1 MNDSLNN
8 SEQQFFEKIEKIME
22 VYANSGLGKWF
33 GKGGGGS
40 SSGGGWDRYN
50 TSGNKVGKCGD
61 AAKGSSYSACLGKKY
76 VARLRSKN
84 GKKAVANWVKRKK
97 AAQNKQGRGK
107 KGSSSKGNS
116 PIAVKYTIKEQT
128 SMPTNYP
135 AQLRKIV
142 KKLQDQILTES
153 HDLVLQQAGAAL
165 NKAHT
170 AEDFMRGFVGKRL
183 TDLLD
188 AGSFANLYVM
198 NKYGIGS
205 EYDEQDDQVLLNK
218 LWQAATGFINNRVL
232 EPISKQRKVWD
243 AENYA
248 KPQYTDWKKQRA
260 LVGKAYRDARDSE
273 SADADELKKQFVKLN
288 SEDPTL
294 GDYRNMMDDMESVVQ
309 QFHNKALTLKDVL
322 PSSDD
327 TDQDKKNWAS
337 VEKLYSNIRKN
348 KIKEQTNMSKNYPAV
363 KIFVSTVGG
372 GIRVLMW
379 KQQNFDRE
387 VGSDANVKTYGN
399 FARLIGNLGVDPS
412 KLMTSDRDA
421 VQVLKF
427 LSSSE
432 IRQLANKESVITTS
446 IPPEIVHKFS
456 ADKNLQETDSMTKNQ
471 IFKKLIRSIIAEEF
485 KGNPNDAAEVE
496 SDKLTAHL
504 SEDSVADDIKDLE
517 ALLANPDASRAKD
530 YGSIENYKKML
541 RSKIARLKGG
551 EAGMAPEYRVRS
563 DEPAPFGYGLDEKG
577 DVKKVSAKA
586 LDQTKDGVVDTGDAV
601 VASRKEKIALSTGNK
616 ADAAFY
622 KKIKTIVNKHKGS
635 KL

>member
-1 MNDSLNN
+1 MNSD
-8 SEQQFFEKIEKIME
+8 
-22 VYANSGLGKWF
+22 
-33 GKGGGGS
+33 
-40 SSGGGWDRYN
+40 
-50 TSGNKVGKCGD
+50 
-61 AAKGSSYSACLGKKY
+61 
-76 VARLRSKN
+76 
-84 GKKAVANWVKRKK
+84 
-97 AAQNKQGRGK
+97 
-107 KGSSSKGNS
+107 
-116 PIAVKYTIKEQT
+116 
-128 SMPTNYP
+128 
-135 AQLRKIV
+135 QLHKIV

-170 AEDFMRGFVGKRL
+170 AEDFMSGFVGKRL
-183 TDLLD
+183 KDLLD
-188 AGSFANLYVM
+188 AGSLANLYVM

-205 EYDEQDDQVLLNK
+205 EYDEQDDKVLLNK

-248 KPQYTDWKKQRA
+248 KPEYIDWKKQRA

-273 SADADELKKQFVKLN
+273 SADADNLKKQFFKLN

-294 GDYRNMMDDMESVVQ
+294 GDYRNMMGDMESVVQ
-309 QFHNKALTLKDVL
+309 QFHNKRLTLKDVL
-322 PSSDD
+322 PSAED
-327 TDQDKKNWAS
+327 TEQDKKNWAS
-337 VEKLYSNIRKN
+337 VEKLYSNFRKN
-348 KIKEQTNMSKNYPAV
+348 KIKEQTNVSKKYPAV

-372 GIRVLMW
+372 GIRILMW

-399 FARLIGNLGVDPS
+399 FARLIRNLGVDPS
-412 KLMTSDRDA
+412 KLMTSDRDV

-446 IPPEIVHKFS
+446 IPPEIVDKFS
-456 ADKNLQETDSMTKNQ
+456 TDKNLQETNSMTKNQ
-471 IFKKLIRSIIAEEF
+471 TFKKLIRSIIAEEF

-517 ALLANPDASRAKD
+517 ALLANPDPSRAKH

-551 EAGMAPEYRVRS
+551 EAGMGPEYRVRS

-586 LDQTKDGVVDTGDAV
+586 LDQTKDGTIDTGDAV

-622 KKIKTIVNKHKGS
+622 KKIKAIVNKHKGR
-635 KL
+635 KV

>member
-1 MNDSLNN
+1 MNS
-8 SEQQFFEKIEKIME
+8 
-22 VYANSGLGKWF
+22 
-33 GKGGGGS
+33 
-40 SSGGGWDRYN
+40 
-50 TSGNKVGKCGD
+50 
-61 AAKGSSYSACLGKKY
+61 
-76 VARLRSKN
+76 
-84 GKKAVANWVKRKK
+84 
-97 AAQNKQGRGK
+97 
-107 KGSSSKGNS
+107 
-116 PIAVKYTIKEQT
+116 
-128 SMPTNYP
+128 

-170 AEDFMRGFVGKRL
+170 AEDFMSGFVGKRL

-243 AENYA
+243 AVNYA

-577 DVKKVSAKA
+577 DVKKVSAKKVSAKA